1 MIFEIFK
8 TGTHTSSNGITK
20 EFTESDLD
28 QIVNSYNPEEHEAPL
43 TIGHPKDNSPAHGWI
58 KKIFRE
64 GEKLFAEVDNLTD
77 KLKDALQNKL
87 FKKRSIALY
96 PDFKL
101 RHVGFVPIP
110 SVKGLADIP
119 DAELF
124 ALSDDENNLQSFQY
138 DFSEDIFSEP
148 PEPTAEDLEI
158 IENAKTIDI
167 SFIEKKLDKLVEF
180 AEKFNTADFIKNNE
194 NKITTLNLNLD
205 IAYFQ
210 NQLTYKIE
218 NQNLLP
224 SVKEKIISIIEFLS
238 GFDFS
243 EIIGNEIG
251 HTLLKSE
258 FEKTL
263 YDKFDLLIDSF
274 PKQNLFKDFA
284 EKPDH
289 EILNPEVFQFA
300 EVDQKSREV
309 HSKAIN
315 LMKKENCTYLT
326 AVQKI
331 LIDK

>member
-8 TGTHTSSNGITK
+8 TGTHTSSNGINK
-20 EFTESDLD
+20 DFTESDLD

-124 ALSDDENNLQSFQY
+124 ALSDDENNLQTFENEFDVISNPDLYGEKSNSSDNQAQTTDHQSPTTDNNVVQVDLAFIESKLQPII
-138 DFSEDIFSEP
+138 DFIEIFREEKLKSDEP
-148 PEPTAEDLEI
+148 LIKLDLEYF
-158 IENAKTIDI
+158 ED
-167 SFIEKKLDKLVEF
+167 E
-180 AEKFNTADFIKNNE
+180 
-194 NKITTLNLNLD
+194 LN
-205 IAYFQ
+205 Q
-210 NQLTYKIE
+210 KIE
-218 NQNLLP
+218 NKKITP
-224 SVKEKIISIIEFLS
+224 AVKDKILSIVKFLCSFDYADSDYKTVTKNFFEMFDSLIE
-238 GFDFS
+238 
-243 EIIGNEIG
+243 
-251 HTLLKSE
+251 
-258 FEKTL
+258 
-263 YDKFDLLIDSF
+263 SF
-274 PKQNLFKDFA
+274 PQLPNLEIDFA
-284 EKPDH
+284 EKPEN
-289 EILNPEVFQFA
+289 EIISSEVFQYA
-300 EVDQKSREV
+300 EVDRKSREL
-309 HSKAIN
+309 HTKAIN